1 MATPSPGCLT
11 RTRTGNISDNQDHD
25 QDNFGYCPPNCAGE
39 MPGPSSPYNLA
50 ASKHRQYW
58 HSHFY
63 DLSSY
68 ENGYCH
74 TFNPPHKT
82 VPGLA
87 NRMYFMINNLS
98 SYSSAY
104 DLFVHER
111 GQFWPRSDMYSL
123 GQSDPVKLEL
133 NSDVEVIFT
142 LKEITTINSNQRP
155 CNDRIDYS
163 FTECVQNFAVRKTNC
178 HLDYFEINQDQELC
192 SKKNFF
198 RYFKLLFWIKH
209 SRLSEVI
216 KEYGCLPKCKMLQY
230 SFEAIHK
237 RSDWTP
243 NWTAEVYIQPK
254 SSIVEFSTEYYTFDG
269 NDLVG
274 NIGGNLGLFL
284 GWSFLTFIEAL
295 SFVLCMVRFK
305 FKNDD

>member
-1 MATPSPGCLT
+1 MATHSPACL
-11 RTRTGNISDNQDHD
+11 TRTGNISDDQNHD
-25 QDNFGYCPPNCAGE
+25 QDNFGYCPDNCAGE

-50 ASKHRQYW
+50 TSKHRQFWY
-58 HSHFY
+58 SHIY

-74 TFNPPHKT
+74 TFNPPHKSI
-82 VPGLA
+82 PGLE
-87 NRMYFMINNLS
+87 NRMYFMINNITWL
-98 SYSSAY
+98 YSRTY
-104 DLFVHER
+104 DLFLHER
-111 GQFWPRSDMYSL
+111 GQFWPRLDMFSL

-142 LKEITTINSNQRP
+142 LNKISTINSKRRP
-155 CNDRIDYS
+155 CIEGNNYS
-163 FTECVQNFAVRKTNC
+163 FTECVQNFAVKETKCNIG
-178 HLDYFEINQDQELC
+178 YFEVNKDQELC
-192 SKKNFF
+192 SRENFF
-198 RYFKLLFWIKH
+198 QYFKLLIWIKH

-216 KEYGCLPKCKMLQY
+216 EESGCYPKCKMSQY
-230 SFEAIHK
+230 SFETIHK
-237 RSDWTP
+237 RSSWTS

-269 NDLVG
+269 NDLLG

-295 SFVLCMVRFK
+295 SFVLCIVRFK
-305 FKNDD
+305 VKNDY